1 MNEEKPE
8 VVTVCK
14 CHKNEVESV
23 DYFTDLKVKEGIIRP
38 IQRCFYEIV
47 RVFVE

>member
-1 MNEEKPE
+1 MNE

-14 CHKNEVESV
+14 CNKNEVESV
-23 DYFTDLKVKEGIIRP
+23 EYFTDLKVKEGIFRP
-38 IQRCFYEIV
+38 ILRCFYEM